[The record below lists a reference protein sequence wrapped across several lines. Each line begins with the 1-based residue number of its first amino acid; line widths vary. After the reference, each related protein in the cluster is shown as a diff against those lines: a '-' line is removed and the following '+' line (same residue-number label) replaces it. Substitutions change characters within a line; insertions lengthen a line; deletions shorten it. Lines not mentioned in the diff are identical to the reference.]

1 MAKRKSKYNYLQ
13 IAGGTLA
20 GFGGAK
26 LLDYGIVSLWEL
38 AINKPGITKVAKNTG
53 LSEDLVF
60 EWLDYQINAG
70 MVYRG
75 ELDAD
80 EFNKNI
86 LPNYTITVPQLNK
99 ITTEYKKLG
108 WLDKPN
114 YFRTISA
121 SSGIIAGGIGLA
133 LMQNKKYKNFGMG
146 LIAGG
151 LVKVI
156 MSFLSSDPYKDF
168 RSVYRGIGKR
178 SGVLYSLASKQPK

>member
-1 MAKRKSKYNYLQ
+1 MQNKKIVADAFLGKPSFEECIEIIDAELAKRKSKYNYLQ

-38 AINKPGITKVAKNTG
+38 AINKPGITKVAQNTG

-86 LPNYTITVPQLNK
+86 LPNYTITVPQLNA
-99 ITTEYKKLG
+99 IMLQ
-108 WLDKPN
+108 N
-114 YFRTISA
+114 YIF
-121 SSGIIAGGIGLA
+121 
-133 LMQNKKYKNFGMG
+133 F
-146 LIAGG
+146 
-151 LVKVI
+151 
-156 MSFLSSDPYKDF
+156 
-168 RSVYRGIGKR
+168 
-178 SGVLYSLASKQPK
+178 